1 MRPRL
6 LVLAAVLTCCSS
18 DPNPAG
24 DDRSCFL
31 PLSKYCGLSPCP
43 SYEQSLVELR
53 QFGAGSSCFVA
64 QSGQCAD
71 LRFTRSGLWWGS
83 TTLYFDES
91 GAVVAV
97 YATTDA
103 GDARS
108 ACPFWKH
115 YGRRVS
121 CELVVLEDYCRR

>member
-1 MRPRL
+1 MGSLRARV
-6 LVLAAVLTCCSS
+6 LVVATMLAACSS
-18 DPNPAG
+18 PTG
-24 DDRSCFL
+24 EEEECYL
-31 PLSKYCGLSPCP
+31 PLERYCSGHSCP
-43 SYEQSLVELR
+43 SYEQGLVELR
-53 QFGAGSSCFVA
+53 QFGTGFCLVAEAGRC
-64 QSGQCAD
+64 GG
-71 LRFTRSGLWWGS
+71 LRFTRWGGGFGN

-103 GDARS
+103 GNARS

-121 CELVVLEDYCRR
+121 CQPALQEDYCRR